1 MHPLLIEE
9 GFSYSL
15 EILCRN
21 QIELEGW
28 INMSLIKVAILG
40 FGTVGEGF
48 YRTIQSHSEEL
59 TAVLGRKV
67 EVAAV
72 LVKNKQK
79 ERNIS
84 KDVFITTEFTD
95 ILNLPQL
102 DVVVE
107 AIVDK
112 DPTYSFLKQAIQRGC
127 HIITANKEMF
137 AHYGQELLELAKVHN
152 VSVGYEATVAGGIPV
167 IQTLRQLLNV
177 NRVKQIHGILNGTSN
192 FILTEMREKKLSF
205 ADALRAAQ
213 ENGYAEA
220 DPTND
225 VEGFDAFYKAMIL
238 SRLAFGEDP
247 NWHDVDR
254 KGITSIT
261 SDLIDI
267 ALQLGLRFKHI
278 ASIKK
283 KGNQLIA
290 SVKPVLVG
298 KEHPLYHVE
307 GVQNAVNIYSD
318 IVGQI
323 TLQGPGAGMYP
334 TASAVI
340 EDLVYVCQ
348 NRRVNQGF
356 TSAIE
361 SCSIVEKSQE
371 EETWLIKGLLNTLNE
386 QPINVIDQVEEGIW
400 IVKATSEEVAQLTKL
415 NQELVCFPII
425 GEFESEH
432 DLAKLVV

>member
-1 MHPLLIEE
+1 
-9 GFSYSL
+9 
-15 EILCRN
+15 
-21 QIELEGW
+21 
-28 INMSLIKVAILG
+28 MSVIKVAILG

-48 YRTIQSHSEEL
+48 YRTIQSHEEEL
-59 TAVLGRKV
+59 KAVLGRKV

-72 LVKNKQK
+72 LIRNKQK
-79 ERNIS
+79 ERDINKEVI
-84 KDVFITTEFTD
+84 VTTDFTD

-112 DPTYSFLKQAIQRGC
+112 DPTYSFLKKAIQRGC

-137 AHYGQELLELAKVHN
+137 AHHGQELLELAKKHN

-177 NRVKQIHGILNGTSN
+177 NRVQQVQGILNGTSN

-205 ADALRAAQ
+205 AEALRAAQ
-213 ENGYAEA
+213 ENGFAEA

-238 SRLAFGEDP
+238 SRLAFGEEP
-247 NWHDVDR
+247 NWHDVER
-254 KGITSIT
+254 AGITSIT
-261 SDLIDI
+261 SKLIDT
-267 ALQLGLRFKHI
+267 AERLGLRFKHI
-278 ASIKK
+278 AIIRKS
-283 KGNQLIA
+283 GNQLTA

-323 TLQGPGAGMYP
+323 TLQGPGAGMFP

-348 NRRVNQGF
+348 NRPVTQGL
-356 TSAIE
+356 TPTKEINAG
-361 SCSIVEKSQE
+361 SQE
-371 EETWLIKGLLNTLNE
+371 LIQQEETWLISSLLKNVNNYS
-386 QPINVIDQVEEGIW
+386 INIIEHVEEGMF
-400 IVKATSEEVAQLTKL
+400 IVKAVKDEIENLFHQNGELLYYPILGDYDSESK
-415 NQELVCFPII
+415 
-425 GEFESEH
+425 
-432 DLAKLVV
+432 LAKLAL